1 MLTFNHGSPYFWHK
15 VVLPKFISGCRM
27 DLICGTSWLKR
38 IYNPI
43 TAFWQCLPFSW
54 TEIRGKHCRHPINVM
69 GVVDTF
75 EHGFISQKVKK
86 LQEAESLPFCPT
98 VAAFLLNSALYPHVS
113 NTYILL
119 IHTISKRKFQ
129 FQITVFKGR
138 LHVKRHFAI
147 EISRVK
153 QRRYCSG

>member
-27 DLICGTSWLKR
+27 DLICGNPWLKR

-43 TAFWQCLPFSW
+43 AVFSQCLPFSW

-98 VAAFLLNSALYPHVS
+98 VAAFLRRQQQFIAEVQVPPRVK
-113 NTYILL
+113 YILL
-119 IHTISKRKFQ
+119 YPYNFQ
-129 FQITVFKGR
+129 T
-138 LHVKRHFAI
+138 
-147 EISRVK
+147 EISITNHCV
-153 QRRYCSG
+153 